1 MINHQPD
8 EEIKIMEDND
18 INVADDTINVQ
29 EYDEDRTMAD
39 NEMDVA
45 PK

>member
-18 INVADDTINVQ
+18 INVADHTINVQ